1 MKRLKR
7 LGILFG
13 VLVIACIA
21 AFCALRYEEHQEK
34 IKNSEETILEVD
46 PDTVTQLSW
55 EYNGN
60 SFTLNKEDDVW
71 TYADDENFP
80 VDQDHVQTMLELF
93 QEFGVSFVI
102 EDVDDYSQ
110 YGLDDPTC
118 TITLQTE
125 DTTYTIQ
132 LGNYSNMD
140 EKRYVSIGDGNA
152 YLVNEDPLETF
163 DVELKDLI
171 QNDEIPAFDQVTSM
185 ETSGETAETI
195 QYVEDSNDTYREDD
209 VYFVKQGNELLPLDT
224 SLVNKYLSSLHS
236 LYLDD
241 YVTYNVTDEEL
252 ESYGLKD
259 PDLTLT
265 VNYTSKD
272 EDDNETDETFVIHVS
287 HNPDQTIPDV
297 SETDEEDDS
306 FDAYVRIGE
315 SSIIYK
321 ITTDEYRSLLA
332 VAYDDLRHKE
342 VIPADTE
349 DIKQIDV
356 TLDGETYTLTSREEK
371 KEQVWYYNDEK
382 LEDNDFADALSSLKA
397 DSFTEESASGQEE
410 ISMTLYLDKDNDPE
424 IHVTLY
430 RYDGSDCLASVDG
443 ETVSLVKRSRV
454 VDLMEA
460 VRAIVLEKDE

>member
-7 LGILFG
+7 LGILLG
-13 VLVIACIA
+13 ILVIVCIA
-21 AFCALRYEEHQEK
+21 AFCAIRYEEHQEK
-34 IKNSEETILEVD
+34 IRNSEETILEVD

-55 EYNGN
+55 EYDGN

-80 VDQDHVQTMLELF
+80 VDQDYMQTMLELF

-110 YGLDDPTC
+110 YGLDNPTC

-125 DTTYTIQ
+125 DTTYTVQ

-140 EKRYVSIGDGNA
+140 EKRYVSIKDGNA
-152 YLVNEDPLETF
+152 YLVNEDPLDTF

-195 QYVEDSNDTYREDD
+195 QYVEDSSDTYRGDD
-209 VYFVKQGNELLPLDT
+209 VYFVQQSNKLLPLDT
-224 SLVNKYLSSLHS
+224 SQVNSYLSSLHS
-236 LYLDD
+236 LYLND

-272 EDDNETDETFVIHVS
+272 EEENETEETFVIHVS

-315 SSIIYK
+315 SSIVYK

-332 VAYDDLRHKE
+332 VSYDDLRHKE

-349 DIKQIDV
+349 DIKQINV

-397 DSFTEESASGQEE
+397 DSFTEASASGQEE

-443 ETVSLVKRSRV
+443 ESVSLVKRSRV

>member
-80 VDQDHVQTMLELF
+80 VDQEHVQTMLELF

-110 YGLDDPTC
+110 YGLDNPTC
-118 TITLQTE
+118 TITLQSE
-125 DTTYTIQ
+125 DTTYTVQ

-152 YLVNEDPLETF
+152 YLVNEDPLDTF

>member
-7 LGILFG
+7 LGILLG
-13 VLVIACIA
+13 ILVIACIA
-21 AFCALRYEEHQEK
+21 AFCAIRYEEHQEK

-80 VDQDHVQTMLELF
+80 VDQEHVQTMLELF

-110 YGLDDPTC
+110 YGLDNPTC
-118 TITLQTE
+118 TITLQSE
-125 DTTYTIQ
+125 DTTYTVQ

-152 YLVNEDPLETF
+152 YLVNEDPLDTF

-195 QYVEDSNDTYREDD
+195 QYMEDSSDTYREDD
-209 VYFVKQGNELLPLDT
+209 VYFVQQGNELLPLDT

-356 TLDGETYTLTSREEK
+356 TLDGATYTLTSREEK

>member
-7 LGILFG
+7 LGILLG
-13 VLVIACIA
+13 ILVVVCIA
-21 AFCALRYEEHQEK
+21 AFCAIRYEEHQEK

-60 SFTLNKEDDVW
+60 SFTLNKENDVW

-102 EDVDDYSQ
+102 EDVGDYSQ
-110 YGLDDPTC
+110 YGLDNPTC

-125 DTTYTIQ
+125 DTTYTVQ

-152 YLVNEDPLETF
+152 YLVNEDPLDTF

-195 QYVEDSNDTYREDD
+195 QYVEDSSDTYREDD
-209 VYFVKQGNELLPLDT
+209 VYFVQQGNELLPLDT
-224 SLVNKYLSSLHS
+224 SLVNTYLSSLHS

-252 ESYGLKD
+252 ESYGLKA
-259 PDLTLT
+259 PDLILT

-272 EDDNETDETFVIHVS
+272 EDENETEETFVIHVS

-306 FDAYVRIGE
+306 FDAYVRVGE
-315 SSIIYK
+315 SSIVYK

-332 VAYDDLRHKE
+332 VSYDELRHKE
-342 VIPADTE
+342 VIPTDTE

-356 TLDGETYTLTSREEK
+356 TLDGETYTLTSKEEK

-382 LEDNDFADALSSLKA
+382 LEDNNFADALSSLKA

-410 ISMTLYLDKDNDPE
+410 ISMTLYLDKEEDPE
-424 IHVTLY
+424 IQITLY
-430 RYDGSDCLASVDG
+430 RYDGSDCLATVDG
-443 ETVSLVKRSRV
+443 ESVSLVKRSRV